1 MHNIYEETGIMKNTK
16 LCKIEDLQEK
26 KALVIR
32 GENKY
37 LPGIIVYKVKASI
50 HVWGNDCPH
59 ANLSLDLIE
68 GKVQS
73 KNNDLLCANH
83 GAKFNPETGEC
94 FKGPCKNSFLK
105 AFPFKIINDYL
116 IAGN

>member
-1 MHNIYEETGIMKNTK
+1 MYNIYEETGIMKNTK
-16 LCKIEDLQEK
+16 LCKIEDLKEK

-37 LPGIIVYKVKASI
+37 LPGIIVYKEKASI

>member
-1 MHNIYEETGIMKNTK
+1 
-16 LCKIEDLQEK
+16 
-26 KALVIR
+26 
-32 GENKY
+32 
-37 LPGIIVYKVKASI
+37 
-50 HVWGNDCPH
+50 
-59 ANLSLDLIE
+59 LDLIE

-94 FKGPCKNSFLK
+94 MKGPCKNSFLTI
-105 AFPFKIINDYL
+105 FPFKIINNYL

>member
-16 LCKIEDLQEK
+16 LCKIKDLQEK

>member
-1 MHNIYEETGIMKNTK
+1 MQNIYEETGIMKNTK
-16 LCKIEDLQEK
+16 LCKIKDLQEK

>member
-37 LPGIIVYKVKASI
+37 LPGIIVYKEKESI

-105 AFPFKIINDYL
+105 AFPFKIITDYL

>member
-16 LCKIEDLQEK
+16 LCKIQDLQEK

-37 LPGIIVYKVKASI
+37 LPGIIVYKSKESI
-50 HVWGNDCPH
+50 HIWGNNCPH

>member
-1 MHNIYEETGIMKNTK
+1 MHNIYEETGIMENTK
-16 LCKIEDLQEK
+16 LCKIKDLQEK

-37 LPGIIVYKVKASI
+37 LPGIIIYKAKESI
-50 HVWGNDCPH
+50 HIWGNNCPH

-105 AFPFKIINDYL
+105 AFPFKIKNNYL

>member
-1 MHNIYEETGIMKNTK
+1 MHNIYQETGIMKNTK
-16 LCKIEDLQEK
+16 LCKIKDLQEK

>member
-1 MHNIYEETGIMKNTK
+1 MKNTK
-16 LCKIEDLQEK
+16 LCKIKDLQEK

>member
-37 LPGIIVYKVKASI
+37 LPGIIVYKGKESI

-73 KNNDLLCANH
+73 ENNDLLCANH